1 MAATSMRLQAHR
13 LACARGERQLF
24 SDLNFELQSGEA
36 LWLKGRNGSGKTS
49 LLRLLCGLGRP
60 LSGEVLWNGTPI
72 QQLRED
78 FHRQMI
84 YCGHASAVKDDLS
97 AWENVA
103 TAGNLSGTACSREQ
117 AVVALVSVGLG
128 GAADLPARS
137 LSQGQRRRVALARLA
152 LEPLPPLLLLDEP
165 FVALDQAAVQTL
177 CRTLNRHLAAGGML
191 VYTTHQ
197 AQALQARRL
206 EQFDLDQLTSC

>member
-1 MAATSMRLQAHR
+1 MGAAIMRLRAHR

-24 SDLNFELQSGEA
+24 SELNFELQSGEA
-36 LWLKGRNGSGKTS
+36 LWLKGGNGSGKTS

-60 LSGEVLWNGTPI
+60 LAGEVRWNGRPI
-72 QQLRED
+72 EQLRED
-78 FHRQMI
+78 YHRQLI

-103 TAGNLSGTACSREQ
+103 TASTLSGTACSRRQ
-117 AVVALVSVGLG
+117 AVAALDRVGLG
-128 GAADLPARS
+128 GAADLPARA

-152 LEPLPPLLLLDEP
+152 VDPLPPLLLLDEP
-165 FVALDQAAVQTL
+165 FVALDQAAVQAL
-177 CRTLNRHLAAGGML
+177 CHTLNRHLAGGGIL

-206 EQFDLDQLTSC
+206 EQFDLDQLPPC

>member
-1 MAATSMRLQAHR
+1 MAAESMRLQAHR

-60 LSGEVLWNGTPI
+60 LSGEVRWNGTPI

-78 FHRQMI
+78 FHRQLI

-103 TAGNLSGTACSREQ
+103 TASNLSGTACSREQ

-128 GAADLPARS
+128 GAADLPARA

-152 LEPLPPLLLLDEP
+152 VEPLPPLLLLDEP

-197 AQALQARRL
+197 TQALQARRL
-206 EQFDLDQLTSC
+206 EQFDLDRLTPC